1 MNLSEEERQIVASR
15 VEAEINLCLEEFEDT
30 LSVTESALI
39 QSMLS
44 VMSHAPS
51 DKHGILLITHCL
63 NQICT
68 LSLKNPEECVD
79 G

>member
-1 MNLSEEERQIVASR
+1 MSLSDQERQMVASR
-15 VEAEINLCLEEFEDT
+15 IEAEIDLCLEEFVDC
-30 LSVTESALI
+30 LDVTESALM

-44 VMSHAPS
+44 VMCHAPS

-63 NQICT
+63 NQICS